1 MKKENFLAL
10 KTINLVRRS
19 DMKEKHLVKKIQA
32 GDQHALDE
40 LISKLYPQIY
50 SYVYVRVKGNEC
62 SKDITQEVFLNFI
75 KNIDRFEFIG
85 KTKHYL
91 LRMAVNGCHNWYRT
105 HPIQE
110 NDDKLENIGIEPLH
124 PQRDLKSLLATL
136 PMQQQEVLVLRYY
149 EELKIKEIADIL
161 GISENTVKTRI
172 RLGLEKLRKITK
184 KEDWL

>member
-1 MKKENFLAL
+1 
-10 KTINLVRRS
+10 
-19 DMKEKHLVKKIQA
+19 MKEKHLVKKIQA

-50 SYVYVRVKGNEC
+50 SYVYVRMKGNEC

-110 NDDKLENIGIEPLH
+110 DDDKLKNMSVEPLY
-124 PQRDLKSLLATL
+124 PQRDLKSLLTTL
-136 PMQQQEVLVLRYY
+136 PMQQQEVLILRYY

>member
-1 MKKENFLAL
+1 
-10 KTINLVRRS
+10 
-19 DMKEKHLVKKIQA
+19 MKEKHLIKQIQA

-40 LISKLYPQIY
+40 LISELYPQIY
-50 SYVYVRVKGNEC
+50 SYVYVRMKGNDC

-75 KNIDRFEFIG
+75 KNIDRFDFIG

-110 NDDKLENIGIEPLH
+110 NENQIEHMGVEPEY
-124 PQRDLKSLLATL
+124 PKNDLTSLLRHL
-136 PMQQQEVLVLRYY
+136 PMQQQEVLVLKYY

-161 GISENTVKTRI
+161 GIPENTVKTRI

>member
-1 MKKENFLAL
+1 
-10 KTINLVRRS
+10 
-19 DMKEKHLVKKIQA
+19 
-32 GDQHALDE
+32 
-40 LISKLYPQIY
+40 
-50 SYVYVRVKGNEC
+50 
-62 SKDITQEVFLNFI
+62 
-75 KNIDRFEFIG
+75 
-85 KTKHYL
+85 
-91 LRMAVNGCHNWYRT
+91 MAVNGCHNWYRT